1 MSPPNPEIEKFTIGG
16 ESSLWELKIRA
27 PLMYQGLE
35 STLEEKD
42 LEDAA
47 SSIPDE
53 KKKHI

>member
-27 PLMYQGLE
+27 PLMHQGLE
-35 STLEEKD
+35 SALEEKD